1 MQREINPVSP
11 DGGEKRQVNKPC
23 ARPLRR
29 KLCIAQ
35 FIVDKYKRTIVMQVY
50 IFPTFPFNRQRK
62 FSRDKN
68 SLLMKYVSE
77 LTEI

>member
-11 DGGEKRQVNKPC
+11 DGDEKRRVNKPY

-35 FIVDKYKRTIVMQVY
+35 FIIDKYKRTIRIVMQVY
-50 IFPTFPFNRQRK
+50 I
-62 FSRDKN
+62 
-68 SLLMKYVSE
+68 SL
-77 LTEI
+77 